1 MKNSVGNKYSM
12 DMCSGS
18 VFKKMLKFALP
29 LMLSGIL
36 QLLFNAADIIV
47 VGNFAGD
54 ESLAAVGATTT
65 LINLT
70 TNLFIGLSVGVN
82 VLTANYYGAK
92 QDKEVSITV
101 HTAMAIS
108 VLSGI
113 FLTVFGIIFAPQILM
128 LMKVPDDV
136 INLSVIYLRTYFSGM
151 TAVMIYNFGSAIL
164 RAVGDTQRSLYF
176 LIVAGIINVALNLF
190 FVIVFH
196 WGVFGVGLA
205 TVISQVVSAA
215 LVVICLIK
223 EKSSI
228 KLHISKLR
236 IDKSKLLRIIQI
248 GLPAGL
254 QGMLFSI
261 SNLLIQSSVN
271 SFGKIVIAG
280 NSASANIEGFAFT
293 AMNAFHQSAVSF
305 TSQNKG
311 AGRYDRVSKIL
322 TTALG
327 YVFVTAMIFCV
338 IYNVFSHQLIDL
350 YTTSDDVVS
359 AGVARLTIIA
369 TSYFLAGMMDVVVG
383 TLRGLGYS
391 VVPMIVSVF
400 GICIFRVI
408 WIFTVFSQEAYHTI
422 ETIYYSYPISWIM
435 TFSIQLLCFLYI
447 KKKVINK
454 EIKKQKQVNM
464 I

>member
-1 MKNSVGNKYSM
+1 MKTANGSKYSI
-12 DMCSGS
+12 DMCTGS
-18 VFKKMLKFALP
+18 IPKKMLRFALP

-65 LINLT
+65 IINLT

-82 VLTANYYGAK
+82 VLTANYFGAG
-92 QDKEVSITV
+92 QDKEVKVTV
-101 HTAMAIS
+101 HTAMAVS
-108 VLSGI
+108 VISGI
-113 FLTVFGIIFAPQILM
+113 FLTVIGIFFAPHILR

-136 INLSVIYLRTYFSGM
+136 IGLSIIYLRTYFAGM

-176 LIVAGIINVALNLF
+176 LTIAGIINVVLNLV
-190 FVIVFH
+190 FVIVFK
-196 WGVFGVGLA
+196 WDVFGVGLA

-228 KLHISKLR
+228 HFNIREMR
-236 IDKSKLLRIIQI
+236 IDGRKLLRIVQI

-261 SNLLIQSSVN
+261 SNILIQSSVN

-293 AMNAFHQSAVSF
+293 AMNAFHQGAVSF

-311 AGRYDRVSKIL
+311 AGRYERIGKIL
-322 TTALG
+322 RTALG
-327 YVFVTAMIFCV
+327 YSFITAMIFCV
-338 IYNVFSHQLIDL
+338 IYNLFSHQLIDL
-350 YTTSDDVVS
+350 YTNSEDVIT
-359 AGVARLTIIA
+359 AGVKRLIIIA
-369 TSYFLAGMMDVVVG
+369 TSYFLAGTMDAVVG
-383 TLRGLGYS
+383 AIRGLGYS

-400 GICIFRVI
+400 GICIFRVF
-408 WIFTVFSQEAYHTI
+408 WIFCIFSQEQYHTI

-435 TFSIQLLCFLYI
+435 TLSVQLICFFYI
-447 KKKVINK
+447 KKKVID
-454 EIKKQKQVNM
+454 KK
-464 I
+464 IG

>member
-1 MKNSVGNKYSM
+1 MGKSLQGKYSI

-18 VFKKMLKFALP
+18 VYGKMLRFAVP

-65 LINLT
+65 IINLT
-70 TNLFIGLSVGVN
+70 VTLFIGLSVGVN
-82 VLTANYYGAK
+82 VLTANYFGAGMA
-92 QDKEVSITV
+92 DEVKSTV
-101 HTAMAIS
+101 HTAMAVS
-108 VLSGI
+108 VVSGI
-113 FLTVFGIIFAPQILM
+113 FLTVIGIIFAPQILH

-136 INLSVIYLRTYFSGM
+136 IDLSVIYLRTYFSGM
-151 TAVMIYNFGSAIL
+151 IAVMVYNFGSAVL

-176 LIVAGIINVALNLF
+176 LTASGIINVGLNLI

-215 LVVICLIK
+215 LVVITLMK
-223 EKSSI
+223 EKSAI
-228 KLHISKLR
+228 KLNLKELR
-236 IDKSKLLRIIQI
+236 IDRHKLGRIIQI

-280 NSASANIEGFAFT
+280 NSASANVEGFAFT
-293 AMNAFHQSAVSF
+293 AMNAFHQGAVAF
-305 TSQNKG
+305 TGQNKG
-311 AGRYDRVSKIL
+311 AGRYDRIGKIL
-322 TTALG
+322 TTSLV
-327 YVFVTAMIFCV
+327 YVFVTGLIFGI
-338 IYNVFSHQLIDL
+338 IYNVFSYEFIDL
-350 YTTSDDVVS
+350 YTNSADVIT
-359 AGVARLTIIA
+359 AGVTRLTIIA
-369 TSYFLAGMMDVVVG
+369 TAYFLAGMMDVVVG
-383 TLRGLGYS
+383 TIRGLGYS

-400 GICIFRVI
+400 GICIFRVF
-408 WIFTVFSQEAYHTI
+408 WIFCIFSQDKYHTI
-422 ETIYYSYPISWIM
+422 ESIYFSYPISW
-435 TFSIQLLCFLYI
+435 LLTLTVQIICYFVI
-447 KKKVINK
+447 KVKVID
-454 EIKKQKQVNM
+454 KKRKLSR
-464 I
+464 

>member
-1 MKNSVGNKYSM
+1 MKASTGGKYSI
-12 DMCSGS
+12 DMCTGS
-18 VFKKMLKFALP
+18 IPKKMLRFALP

-65 LINLT
+65 IINLT

-82 VLTANYYGAK
+82 VLTANYFGAG
-92 QDKEVSITV
+92 QDKEVKTTV
-101 HTAMAIS
+101 HTAMSVS

-113 FLTVFGIIFAPQILM
+113 FLTVIGMFFAPHILR

-136 INLSVIYLRTYFSGM
+136 IDLSIIYLRTYFAGM
-151 TAVMIYNFGSAIL
+151 TAVMVYNFGSAIL

-176 LIVAGIINVALNLF
+176 LTIAGIVNVVLNLI
-190 FVIVFH
+190 FVIVFK

-205 TVISQVVSAA
+205 TVISQIVSAA
-215 LVVICLIK
+215 LVVTCLIK

-228 KLHISKLR
+228 HLNIREMR
-236 IDKSKLLRIIQI
+236 IDTKKLLRIVQI

-261 SNLLIQSSVN
+261 SNILIQSSVN

-293 AMNAFHQSAVSF
+293 AMNAFHQGAVSF

-311 AGRYDRVSKIL
+311 AGRYERIGKIL
-322 TTALG
+322 RTALG
-327 YVFVTAMIFCV
+327 YSFITAMIFCV
-338 IYNVFSHQLIDL
+338 IYNLFAHQLIDL
-350 YTTSDDVVS
+350 YTNSEAVVA
-359 AGVARLTIIA
+359 AGVKRLVIIA
-369 TSYFLAGMMDVVVG
+369 TSYFLAGMMDSVVG
-383 TLRGLGYS
+383 AIRGLGYS

-400 GICIFRVI
+400 GICIFRVF
-408 WIFTVFSQEAYHTI
+408 WIFCIFSQEAYHTI

-435 TFSIQLLCFLYI
+435 TLSVQLICFFYI
-447 KKKVINK
+447 KKKVID
-454 EIKKQKQVNM
+454 KQ
-464 I
+464 IAG

>member
-1 MKNSVGNKYSM
+1 MKKTAVNKYSM

-92 QDKEVSITV
+92 QDSEVSITV

-151 TAVMIYNFGSAIL
+151 TAVMIYNFGSAVL

-176 LIVAGIINVALNLF
+176 LIVSGVINVVLNLF

-215 LVVICLIK
+215 LVVICLVK

-228 KLHISKLR
+228 KLYISKLR
-236 IDKSKLLRIIQI
+236 IDKSKFLRIVQI

-311 AGRYDRVSKIL
+311 AGRYDRIGKIL

-350 YTTSDDVVS
+350 YTNSGDVV
-359 AGVARLTIIA
+359 AVGVARLTIIA

-383 TLRGLGYS
+383 SMRGLGYS

-435 TFSIQLLCFLYI
+435 TLSIQLLCFLYI
-447 KKKVINK
+447 KKRVINK
-454 EIKKQKQVNM
+454 KILKQKQVNM
-464 I
+464 L

>member
-1 MKNSVGNKYSM
+1 MANALSGKYSI

-18 VFKKMLKFALP
+18 IFRKMLKFALP

-65 LINLT
+65 LINLM

-82 VLTANYYGAK
+82 VLTANYYGAGK
-92 QDKEVSITV
+92 VDEVKTTV

-108 VLSGI
+108 IVSGI
-113 FLTVFGIIFAPQILM
+113 FLTVSGIIFAPNILR

-136 INLSVIYLRTYFSGM
+136 IDLSIIYLRTYFSGM
-151 TAVMIYNFGSAIL
+151 IAVMVYNFGSAVL

-176 LIVAGIINVALNLF
+176 LTASGVVNVGLNLI
-190 FVIVFH
+190 FVIGFH

-205 TVISQVVSAA
+205 TVISQVISAL
-215 LVVICLIK
+215 LVVIALIK
-223 EKSSI
+223 EKSAI
-228 KLHISKLR
+228 KLSLKDLR
-236 IDKSKLLRIIQI
+236 IDKHKLMRIVQI

-261 SNLLIQSSVN
+261 SNILIQSSVN

-280 NSASANIEGFAFT
+280 NSASANVEGFAFT
-293 AMNAFHQSAVSF
+293 AMNAFHQGAVAF

-311 AGRYDRVSKIL
+311 AGRYDRLGKIL
-322 TTALG
+322 STSLI
-327 YVFVTAMIFCV
+327 YVFVTAMIFAV
-338 IYNVFSHQLIDL
+338 IYNIFSDELIDL
-350 YTTSDDVVS
+350 YTNSADVVA
-359 AGVARLTIIA
+359 AGVTRLTIIA
-369 TSYFLAGMMDVVVG
+369 TAYFLAGMMDVVVG
-383 TLRGLGYS
+383 AIRGLGYS

-400 GICIFRVI
+400 GICIFRVF
-408 WIFTVFSQEAYHTI
+408 WIFCIFSQEAYHTI
-422 ETIYYSYPISWIM
+422 ESIYYSYPISWVL
-435 TFSIQLLCFLYI
+435 TLSVQLLCYLYI
-447 KKKVINK
+447 KIKVVDKKRK
-454 EIKKQKQVNM
+454 LSL
-464 I
+464 

>member
-1 MKNSVGNKYSM
+1 MAKSLQGKYSI

-18 VFKKMLKFALP
+18 VYGKMLRFALP

-70 TNLFIGLSVGVN
+70 TTLFIGLSVGVN
-82 VLTANYYGAK
+82 VLTANYFGAGMA
-92 QDKEVSITV
+92 DEVKSTV
-101 HTAMAIS
+101 HTAMAVS
-108 VLSGI
+108 VMSGI
-113 FLTVFGIIFAPQILM
+113 FLTVIGIVFAPQILN

-136 INLSVIYLRTYFSGM
+136 IDLSIIYLRTYFSGM
-151 TAVMIYNFGSAIL
+151 IAVMVYNFGSAVL

-176 LIVAGIINVALNLF
+176 LTAAGIINVGLNLI

-215 LVVICLIK
+215 LVVITLMK
-223 EKSSI
+223 EKSAI
-228 KLHISKLR
+228 KLSLKELKIDRHKLVR
-236 IDKSKLLRIIQI
+236 IVQI

-280 NSASANIEGFAFT
+280 NSASANVEGFAFT
-293 AMNAFHQSAVSF
+293 AMNAFHQGAVAF

-311 AGRYDRVSKIL
+311 AGRYDRIGKIL
-322 TTALG
+322 STSLI
-327 YVFVTAMIFCV
+327 YVFVTGMIFAV
-338 IYNVFSHQLIDL
+338 IYNVFSYELIDL
-350 YTTSDDVVS
+350 YTNSADVIS
-359 AGVARLTIIA
+359 AGVTRLTIIA
-369 TSYFLAGMMDVVVG
+369 TAYFLAGMMDVVVG
-383 TLRGLGYS
+383 AIRGLGYS

-400 GICIFRVI
+400 GICIFRI
-408 WIFTVFSQEAYHTI
+408 FWIFCIFSQEQYHTI
-422 ETIYYSYPISWIM
+422 KSIYFSYPISWIL
-435 TFSIQLLCFLYI
+435 TLSVQLICFFVI
-447 KKKVINK
+447 KVKVID
-454 EIKKQKQVNM
+454 KKRKQSR
-464 I
+464 